1 MKEKIDMHDWS
12 LISIHIDWIQ
22 SNLKVQLRN
31 NQSEDVTLIAEKFKN
46 FHIANHN
53 EWGKSISINQI
64 LDFSILEN
72 GYSRIIIEIQSG
84 DLFEIEAKKIT
95 LPFIS

>member
-53 EWGKSISINQI
+53 
-64 LDFSILEN
+64 
-72 GYSRIIIEIQSG
+72 
-84 DLFEIEAKKIT
+84 
-95 LPFIS
+95 

>member
-12 LISIHIDWIQ
+12 LISIHIDWAE
-22 SNLKVQLRN
+22 SSLKVQLRN
-31 NQSEDVTLIAEKFKN
+31 NQSEDVALIAEKFKS
-46 FHIANHN
+46 FHIANN
-53 EWGKSISINQI
+53 TEWGKSISINQI

-72 GYSRIIIEIQSG
+72 GNSRIIIEIQSG

-95 LPFIS
+95 FPFIS

>member
-12 LISIHIDWIQ
+12 LISIHIDWAE
-22 SNLKVQLRN
+22 SSLKVQLRN
-31 NQSEDVTLIAEKFKN
+31 NQSEDVALIAEKFKS
-46 FHIANHN
+46 FHIANN
-53 EWGKSISINQI
+53 TEWGKSISINQI

-72 GYSRIIIEIQSG
+72 GNSRIIIEIQSG